1 MAYISFKPTDF
12 FNTLLYTGNGTTG
25 HAITGVG
32 FQADAS
38 FIKNRETT
46 DVPNISDSVRGANKY
61 LITSGTDEE
70 QSGTENLQSWQ
81 SDGFTV
87 GNDNQFN
94 QSADGYVSCHW
105 KMGTTTGLSG
115 GTITPSGYSIDAT
128 RKQGVYAWTGTG
140 TAGTIAHGL
149 GTAPDFVM
157 VKKLNASGTYWTGY
171 GSVFP
176 NPTTEENY
184 WNSDDSIG
192 GSSTSWNSTATTS
205 TTFSLG
211 SSNGINGS
219 GNTYVGY
226 VFAQV
231 PGYSHFT
238 KYVGNASASG
248 PFTDCGFAPAWVIVK
263 AINGAGSWYIWNN
276 RRPGHDQIGKYLQL
290 NSSSAEDDNTGN
302 FGCEF
307 TSTGFRVV
315 GTHAGVNGNNIDY
328 QVLAFAQTPLI
339 GSDGTPATSWLG
351 TV

>member
-1 MAYISFKPTDF
+1 MAYIAFTPTDF
-12 FNTLLYTGNGTTG
+12 FNTKLYTGTG
-25 HAITGVG
+25 SSNAITGIG
-32 FQADAS
+32 FQPD
-38 FIKNRETT
+38 FTWIKSRSHTNYHTLT
-46 DVPNISDSVRGANKY
+46 DSVRGVTKQIFSN
-61 LITSGTDEE
+61 TTDGE
-70 QSGTENLQSWQ
+70 QTDATNLSSFD

-87 GNDNQFN
+87 VSANDTNG
-94 QSADGYVSCHW
+94 SARTYASWNW

-115 GTITPSGYSIDAT
+115 GTITPSSYSIDAT

-140 TAGTIAHGL
+140 SAGTIAHGL

-192 GSSTSWNSTATTS
+192 GSSTSWNSTAATS

-226 VFAQV
+226 AFAQV

-238 KYVGNASASG
+238 KYVGTGAAAG
-248 PFTDCGFAPAWVIVK
+248 PFTDCGFAPALVISK
-263 AINGAGSWYIWNN
+263 AIDGAGGWYMWDN
-276 RRPGHDQIGKYLQL
+276 RRPGHDQIGKYLQA

-315 GTHAGVNGNNIDY
+315 GTNAGVNANNVNY